1 MVRTPITK
9 LFGLLLLLVAI
20 TVANA
25 QTQSPRLN
33 ISGRIVDQNGA
44 IVAGAKVTAL
54 GVDVGTELTSET
66 NENGEFSI
74 LVSPG
79 RYKIRVAADGFSDTS
94 QTVDL
99 RQESADRMELVLP
112 VAQTSVYVTIG
123 AVDGYVAE
131 AVSSGTKTPT
141 ALRDIPQSISVMTR
155 EQIDDQLISSVADA
169 VRFTPGITAHQGEN
183 NRDDLVIR
191 GNRSSSSFYADGVRD
206 DVQYFRDFYNLDRLE
221 ALKGPNALV
230 FGRGGGGGVVNRV
243 TKEAVFAPV
252 REIAI
257 QGGSY
262 YNRRIAGDFGQAINK
277 FAAFRL
283 NGVYENSDS
292 FRKYVNLNRLGIN
305 PTVTLKPSENTKI
318 TLGYEYFRDRRVADR
333 GITTFAGLPA
343 DVPRSTYYGNPDD
356 SHVRINVNAFTATFE
371 RQMGRTNIRNATRYG
386 DYDRF
391 YQNYVTGASNAD
403 ATLVNLSAYN
413 NSSRRRNFFNQTDL
427 TFLATMG
434 PVRHTILGGIELGN
448 QRTRN
453 FRNTGYFNN
462 ATTTIQVDFD
472 DPLTTVPVTFRQ
484 SATDAN
490 NRLRLDLAAAYV
502 QDQIEIGRFVQVVA
516 GIRYDYFDLTY
527 NNNRTGDRLR
537 RIDRLASPRFG
548 VVVKPVGRVS
558 LYGSYSVSFL
568 PSSGDQFASLT
579 TVTQQVKP
587 ERFTNYEAGV
597 KFDVGRGLSV
607 TAAVF
612 RLDRTNTRA
621 TDPNDPTAIIQTGSQ
636 RTNGFEAGVTGNIT
650 NRWSVS
656 GGYSLQNAFISS
668 STTSAVAGKQVA
680 QVPHQTFSV
689 WNKYRIN
696 SRFGAGIGLSGR
708 TGMFAAAD
716 NSTRLP
722 GFVRTDAALYYV
734 LGEHWKLQANFD
746 NIFDARYFANA
757 DGNNSVS
764 PGAPRMVRI
773 GLTARF

>member
-1 MVRTPITK
+1 MRTVFQRFIAIIVFS
-9 LFGLLLLLVAI
+9 LACLGIAEAQSVAATI
-20 TVANA
+20 E
-25 QTQSPRLN
+25 
-33 ISGRIVDQNGA
+33 ISGRILDQNGA
-44 IVAGAKVTAL
+44 VVSGAKVTAV
-54 GVDVGTELTSET
+54 GVDVKSERDTST
-66 NENGEFSI
+66 DGNGEFSI
-74 LVSPG
+74 LVAPG
-79 RYKIRVAADGFSDTS
+79 RYKIKVAADGFSDTS

-99 RQESADRMELVLP
+99 RAERTDRMELVLP

-123 AVDGYVAE
+123 AVDGYVTE
-131 AVSSGTKTPT
+131 AASSATKTPT
-141 ALRDIPQSISVMTR
+141 ALRDIPQSISIVTR
-155 EQIDDQLISSVADA
+155 EQINDQLITSVADA

-191 GNRSSSSFYADGVRD
+191 GNRSSSGFYVDGVRD

-243 TKEAVFAPV
+243 TKEAVFAPI
-252 REIAI
+252 REITI

-292 FRKYVNLNRLGIN
+292 FRKFVNLNRLGLN
-305 PTVTLKPSENTKI
+305 PTVTLKPTESTKI
-318 TLGYEYFRDRRVADR
+318 TLAYEFFRDRRVADR
-333 GITTFAGLPA
+333 GITTYNGIPA
-343 DVPRSTYYGNPDD
+343 DVPRSTFYGNPDD
-356 SHVRINVNAFTATFE
+356 SHVRIDVNAFTATVE
-371 RQMGRTNIRNATRYG
+371 QQLGRMNLRNSTRYG

-391 YQNYVTGASNAD
+391 YQNYVTGAANAD
-403 ATLVNLSAYN
+403 ASLVNLSAYN
-413 NSSRRRNFFNQTDL
+413 NSSRRKNFFNQTDL
-427 TFLATMG
+427 TFLATTG
-434 PVRHTILGGIELGN
+434 PIRHTVLVGIEIGN

-462 ATTTIQVDFD
+462 ASTSIQVDFD

-490 NRLRLDLAAAYV
+490 NRLRLNLGAAYV
-502 QDQIEIGRFVQVVA
+502 QDQIDLGRFVQVVA
-516 GIRYDYFDLTY
+516 GIRFDYFDLTY

-548 VVVKPVGRVS
+548 VIVKPVERLS

-587 ERFTNYEAGV
+587 EQFTNYEAGI
-597 KFDVGRGLSV
+597 KYDLSRNLSF
-607 TAAVF
+607 TAAVY

-636 RTNGFEAGVTGNIT
+636 RTNGFEAGVTGNLT
-650 NRWSVS
+650 RRWSVS
-656 GGYSLQNAFISS
+656 GGYAFQDAFISS

-689 WNKYRIN
+689 WNKYRIT
-696 SRFGAGIGLSGR
+696 SRFGAGVGLSGR

-716 NSTRLP
+716 NTTRLP

-734 LGEHWKLQANFD
+734 LGEHWKLQANIDNLFD
-746 NIFDARYFANA
+746 VRYFANA

-764 PGAPRMVRI
+764 PGTPRMVKI
-773 GLTARF
+773 GVTARF

>member
-1 MVRTPITK
+1 MFNSPVSRI
-9 LFGLLLLLVAI
+9 FGLLLLLGAI
-20 TVANA
+20 TAAEA
-25 QTQSPRLN
+25 QTLSAKLE

-44 IVAGAKVTAL
+44 VVAGAKVTAVA
-54 GVDVGTELTSET
+54 VDAKSELSSAT

-74 LVSPG
+74 LVEPG
-79 RYKIRVAADGFSDTS
+79 RYKIKVAADGFSDTS

-99 RQESADRMELVLP
+99 RMERADQMELVLP

-123 AVDGYVAE
+123 AVDGYVPE
-131 AVSSGTKTPT
+131 AVSSATKTPT
-141 ALRDIPQSISVMTR
+141 ALRDIPQSISVVTR

-230 FGRGGGGGVVNRV
+230 FGRGGGGGVINRV
-243 TKEAVFAPV
+243 TKEAVFTPI
-252 REIAI
+252 REITV

-262 YNRRIAGDFGQAINK
+262 YNRRIAADFGQAINQY
-277 FAAFRL
+277 AAFRL

-292 FRKYVNLNRLGIN
+292 FRKFVNLNRIGIN
-305 PTVTLKPSENTKI
+305 PTVTLKPTESTKV
-318 TLGYEYFRDRRVADR
+318 TLAYEYFRDRRVADR
-333 GITTFAGLPA
+333 GIATFNGLPA
-343 DVPRSTYYGNPDD
+343 DVPRSTFYGNPDD
-356 SHVRINVNAFTATFE
+356 SHVRIDINAFTATFE
-371 RQMGRTNIRNATRYG
+371 QQLGRMNLRNSTRYG

-391 YQNYVTGASNAD
+391 YQNYVPGTANAD
-403 ATLVNLSAYN
+403 ATFVNLSAYN
-413 NSSRRRNFFNQTDL
+413 NSSRRKNFFNQTDL
-427 TFLATMG
+427 TFLATTG
-434 PVRHTILGGIELGN
+434 PLRHTVLAGIEFGN

-453 FRNTGYFNN
+453 FRKTGYFNN

-472 DPLTTVPVTFRQ
+472 DPLTAVPVTFRQ

-490 NRLRLDLAAAYV
+490 NRLRLNLGAAYV
-502 QDQIEIGRFVQVVA
+502 QDQFEIGRFVQVVA

-579 TVTQQVKP
+579 TITQQVKP
-587 ERFTNYEAGV
+587 EQFTNYEAGA

-607 TAAVF
+607 TAAVY

-621 TDPNDPTAIIQTGSQ
+621 TDPNNPTAIIQTGSQ

-650 NRWSVS
+650 SRWSVS
-656 GGYSLQNAFISS
+656 GGYAFQDAFITS

-708 TGMFAAAD
+708 TEMFAAAD
-716 NSTRLP
+716 NTTRLP

-757 DGNNSVS
+757 DGNSSVS
-764 PGAPRMVRI
+764 PGAPRMVRL

>member
-1 MVRTPITK
+1 MKKTVMQWIFVTIMSFAASATA
-9 LFGLLLLLVAI
+9 VAQNI
-20 TVANA
+20 P
-25 QTQSPRLN
+25 PRLD
-33 ISGRIVDQNGA
+33 IKGRIVDQNGA
-44 IVAGAKVTAL
+44 AVAGAKISAI
-54 GVDVGTELTSET
+54 GVDPATELSTLT

-74 LVSPG
+74 VVAPG
-79 RYKIRVAADGFSDTS
+79 RYKIKVAADGFSDTS
-94 QTVDL
+94 QIVDL
-99 RQESADRMELVLP
+99 RQERSERMELVLP
-112 VAQTSVYVTIG
+112 VAQTSVYVTVG
-123 AVDGYVAE
+123 AVDGYVTE
-131 AVSSGTKTPT
+131 AASSATKTPT
-141 ALRDIPQSISVMTR
+141 ALRDIPQAISVVTR

-230 FGRGGGGGVVNRV
+230 FGRGGGGGVINRV
-243 TKEAVFAPV
+243 TKEAAFAPI
-252 REIAI
+252 REITI

-262 YNRRIAGDFGQAINK
+262 YNRRITGDFGQAINK

-283 NGVYENSDS
+283 NGVFENSDS
-292 FRKYVNLNRLGIN
+292 FRKYVNLNRFGIN
-305 PTVTLKPSENTKI
+305 PTVTLKPTETTKV

-333 GITTFAGLPA
+333 GIATFAGLPA

-356 SHVRINVNAFTATFE
+356 SHVRIDVNAFTATFE
-371 RQMGRTNIRNATRYG
+371 QQFGRMNLRNSTRYG

-413 NSSRRRNFFNQTDL
+413 NSSRRKNFFNQTDL
-427 TFLATMG
+427 TVLATTG
-434 PVRHTILGGIELGN
+434 PIRHTILAGAEFGN

-462 ATTTIQVDFD
+462 STTSIQVDFD

-490 NRLRLDLAAAYV
+490 NRLRLDLGAVYV
-502 QDQIEIGRFVQVVA
+502 QDQIAIGRFVQVVA

-537 RIDRLASPRFG
+537 RIDRLASPRLG
-548 VVVKPVGRVS
+548 VVVKPVDRVS

-587 ERFTNYEAGV
+587 EQFTNYEAGV
-597 KFDVGRGLSV
+597 KYDVSRNLSF
-607 TAAVF
+607 TAAVY

-650 NRWSVS
+650 RRWSVS

-668 STTSAVAGKQVA
+668 STTAAVAGKQVA

-689 WNKYRIN
+689 WNKLRITT
-696 SRFGAGIGLSGR
+696 RFGAGVGLSGR

-716 NSTRLP
+716 NTTRLP

-746 NIFDARYFANA
+746 NIFNVRYFANA

-764 PGAPRMVRI
+764 PGAPRMMKI
-773 GLTARF
+773 GVTARF

>member
-1 MVRTPITK
+1 MRTVVQRFIAIIVFS
-9 LFGLLLLLVAI
+9 LACLGIAEAQSVAATI
-20 TVANA
+20 E
-25 QTQSPRLN
+25 
-33 ISGRIVDQNGA
+33 ISGRILDQNGA
-44 IVAGAKVTAL
+44 VVSGAKVTAV
-54 GVDVGTELTSET
+54 GVDVKSERYTST
-66 NENGEFSI
+66 NGNGEFSI
-74 LVSPG
+74 LVAPG
-79 RYKIRVAADGFSDTS
+79 RYKIKVAADGFSDTS

-99 RQESADRMELVLP
+99 RAERTDRMELVLP
-112 VAQTSVYVTIG
+112 VAQTNVYVTIG
-123 AVDGYVAE
+123 AVDGYVTE
-131 AVSSGTKTPT
+131 AASSATKTPT
-141 ALRDIPQSISVMTR
+141 ALRDIPQSISIVTR
-155 EQIDDQLISSVADA
+155 EQINDQLITSVADA

-191 GNRSSSSFYADGVRD
+191 GNRSSSGFYVDGVRD

-243 TKEAVFAPV
+243 TKEAVFAPI
-252 REIAI
+252 REITI

-292 FRKYVNLNRLGIN
+292 FRKFVNLNRLGLN
-305 PTVTLKPSENTKI
+305 PTVTLKPTESTKI
-318 TLGYEYFRDRRVADR
+318 TLAYEYFRDRRVADR
-333 GITTFAGLPA
+333 GITTYNGIPA

-356 SHVRINVNAFTATFE
+356 SHVRIDVNAFTATVE
-371 RQMGRTNIRNATRYG
+371 QQLGRMNLRNSTRYG

-391 YQNYVTGASNAD
+391 YQNYVTGAANSD

-427 TFLATMG
+427 TFLATTG
-434 PVRHTILGGIELGN
+434 PIRHTVLAGIEIGN

-453 FRNTGYFNN
+453 FRNTGYFAN
-462 ATTTIQVDFD
+462 TSTSIQVDFD

-484 SATDAN
+484 SGTDAN
-490 NRLRLDLAAAYV
+490 NRLRLNLGAAYV
-502 QDQIEIGRFVQVVA
+502 QDQIDLGRFVQVVA

-527 NNNRTGDRLR
+527 NNNRTGDSLR

-548 VVVKPVGRVS
+548 VVVKPVERLS

-587 ERFTNYEAGV
+587 EQFTNYEAGV
-597 KFDVGRGLSV
+597 KYDVSRNLSF
-607 TAAVF
+607 TAAVY

-636 RTNGFEAGVTGNIT
+636 RTNGFEAGVTGNLT
-650 NRWSVS
+650 RRWSVS
-656 GGYSLQNAFISS
+656 GGYAFQDAFISS

-689 WNKYRIN
+689 WNKYRIT
-696 SRFGAGIGLSGR
+696 SRFGAGVGLSGR
-708 TGMFAAAD
+708 TGMFAASD
-716 NSTRLP
+716 NTTRLP

-734 LGEHWKLQANFD
+734 LGEHWKLQANIDNLFD
-746 NIFDARYFANA
+746 VRYFANA

-764 PGAPRMVRI
+764 PGAPRMVKI
-773 GLTARF
+773 GVTARF